1 MQAFLLSRVVDSLL
15 CELFRLSDFGG
26 ALIIECTAM
35 PYHSEKPQLP
45 AAACNC

>member
-26 ALIIECTAM
+26 GA
-35 PYHSEKPQLP
+35 YHRMHLNSVFFGKNPIARHWL
-45 AAACNC
+45 